1 MKTTGSMEG
10 PLSDVV
16 ARSLRRYLSDLNGES
31 PSELYALV
39 LKEVE
44 APMLAVIMEHTAQN
58 QSRAAEMLGINRNT
72 LRKKLKAHG
81 LDRGAI
87 ANRSVVQNAAPA
99 NVGMT
104 NSVANAGTVSAVA
117 PGSHAGGHTGVS
129 GDHVRRDNYASSDNG
144 VTPVSGA
151 NGTTLPRNA
160 LGDVDDHR

>member
-1 MKTTGSMEG
+1 MNTTGSMEG

-31 PSELYALV
+31 PSELYAMV

-87 ANRSVVQNAAPA
+87 ASRSLADSLTAS
-99 NVGMT
+99 
-104 NSVANAGTVSAVA
+104 SVANAGSVSAMT
-117 PGSHAGGHTGVS
+117 GHAAGNGHGINN
-129 GDHVRRDNYASSDNG
+129 DHVRRERDVA
-144 VTPVSGA
+144 VT
-151 NGTTLPRNA
+151 GTTGNTLPRVNG
-160 LGDVDDHR
+160 LGDDQR

>member
-1 MKTTGSMEG
+1 MEG

-87 ANRSVVQNAAPA
+87 ASRSVVQN
-99 NVGMT
+99 VGT
-104 NSVANAGTVSAVA
+104 NSVANAGSVSAVV
-117 PGSHAGGHTGVS
+117 PGGHTGVS

-144 VTPVSGA
+144 VSAVGGA
-151 NGTTLPRNA
+151 NGTTLPRNS

>member
-87 ANRSVVQNAAPA
+87 ASRTVAQTMNA
-99 NVGMT
+99 N
-104 NSVANAGTVSAVA
+104 NVANAGSVSPAVPGA
-117 PGSHAGGHTGVS
+117 PTGVS
-129 GDHVRRDNYASSDNG
+129 GDHVRRDNYATSDNN
-144 VTPVSGA
+144 VSAVNGSVNGA
-151 NGTTLPRNA
+151 NGTTMPRVNA
-160 LGDVDDHR
+160 LGEVDDHR

>member
-1 MKTTGSMEG
+1 MNTTGSMEG

-31 PSELYALV
+31 PSELYAMV

-87 ANRSVVQNAAPA
+87 ASRSLADSLTAS
-99 NVGMT
+99 
-104 NSVANAGTVSAVA
+104 SVANAGSVSAMTA
-117 PGSHAGGHTGVS
+117 SGHHGMNN
-129 GDHVRRDNYASSDNG
+129 DHVRRDRDVA
-144 VTPVSGA
+144 VTSTTGNVLPRA
-151 NGTTLPRNA
+151 NGI
-160 LGDVDDHR
+160 GDDHR